1 MLLETVWVW
10 IACLQSNGRKKERGA
25 RGRHARGELYLPSRV
40 SLAPIT
46 FQAPATQASLWVS
59 SWPRFFL
66 KEGSLFGNEIITS
79 VTRDSLCWK
88 QHEINLL
95 KVHACTHYIA
105 GQINYRRLKKACFLT
120 STGDVQVNLMCV
132 SNLTFGV
139 FACFLVPTSTVLVAL
154 FTPSTCEQVYLVKN

>member
-1 MLLETVWVW
+1 MFKKAWRTCKVVVLLIKP
-10 IACLQSNGRKKERGA
+10 IAFLTSS
-25 RGRHARGELYLPSRV
+25 LPSPS
-40 SLAPIT
+40 SLLKLPS
-46 FQAPATQASLWVS
+46 FQAPATPARLWIS
-59 SWPRFFL
+59 SWLRFFL
-66 KEGSLFGNEIITS
+66 KESSSFGNEIITS
-79 VTRDSLCWK
+79 AIRDSLCWK

-139 FACFLVPTSTVLVAL
+139 FACFLAPTSTVLVAL
-154 FTPSTCEQVYLVKN
+154 FTPSTCEQVHLVKN

>member
-1 MLLETVWVW
+1 MYQKAWCRCKIDVLAIKP
-10 IACLQSNGRKKERGA
+10 IAFLTSS
-25 RGRHARGELYLPSRV
+25 LPSPS
-40 SLAPIT
+40 SLLKLPS
-46 FQAPATQASLWVS
+46 FQAPATQARLWIS

-66 KEGSLFGNEIITS
+66 KESSSFGNEIITS
-79 VTRDSLCWK
+79 AIRDSLCWK

-120 STGDVQVNLMCV
+120 STRDVQVNLMCV

-139 FACFLVPTSTVLVAL
+139 FASFLVPTSTVLVAL